1 MTIRNRL
8 PLLLALALL
17 ATAPAHAAKGNPEA
31 GKAKSA
37 TCATCHGPNGLSA
50 TPGFP
55 ILAGQ
60 NRDYLVHALR
70 AYQSGKRK
78 NPIMA
83 GQVANLSNT
92 DIADLAAFFALQ
104 KGLSLKY

>member
-31 GKAKSA
+31 GKVKSA
-37 TCATCHGPNGLSA
+37 ACVICHGPNGLSA
-50 TPGFP
+50 QSGFP

-60 NRDYLVHALR
+60 NRDYLVHSLQ
-70 AYQSGKRK
+70 AYKSGKRK
-78 NPIMA
+78 NPVMA
-83 GQVANLSNT
+83 GQVASLSNS